1 MNKNFGDK
9 IKQRYDNI
17 ADTWYEKNMKK
28 QLITLLICTLLNGII
43 TTAYAQ
49 STARIPQFSNDKAN
63 VWKTIIYPTS
73 TQVLTMHRHDYD
85 RVIVALSNGLL
96 KITNNKGKIHY
107 LKLEKN
113 KAYYLTKD
121 PLNELHKDE
130 NMTQHSIAVMV
141 IELKTKK

>member
-1 MNKNFGDK
+1 
-9 IKQRYDNI
+9 
-17 ADTWYEKNMKK
+17 MKK
-28 QLITLLICTLLNGII
+28 NLITLLICTVLGGI

-49 STARIPQFSNDKAN
+49 STARIPQFSNEKTN

-73 TQVLTMHRHDYD
+73 TQVLSMHRHDYD

-96 KITNNKGKIHY
+96 KITNDKGKTHY

-121 PLNELHKDE
+121 PLHELHKDE
-130 NMTQHSIAVMV
+130 NMTKHPITVMV
-141 IELKTKK
+141 VELKNNHS

>member
-1 MNKNFGDK
+1 
-9 IKQRYDNI
+9 
-17 ADTWYEKNMKK
+17 MKK
-28 QLITLLICTLLNGII
+28 YLITLLICILISGVP
-43 TTAYAQ
+43 TTYAQ
-49 STARIPQFSNDKAN
+49 STARIQQFSNDKTN

-96 KITNNKGKIHY
+96 KITTDKEKTHY

-121 PLNELHKDE
+121 PLHELHKDE
-130 NMTQHSIAVMV
+130 NMTNHPIAVMV
-141 IELKTKK
+141 IELKNNHS

>member
-1 MNKNFGDK
+1 
-9 IKQRYDNI
+9 
-17 ADTWYEKNMKK
+17 MKK
-28 QLITLLICTLLNGII
+28 HLLTLLFCTILSGI

-49 STARIPQFSNDKAN
+49 STTRIPQFSNDKTN

-96 KITNNKGKIHY
+96 KITNDKGKTHY

-121 PLNELHKDE
+121 PLHELHQDE
-130 NMTQHSIAVMV
+130 NMTMHPITVMV
-141 IELKTKK
+141 IELKRNHS